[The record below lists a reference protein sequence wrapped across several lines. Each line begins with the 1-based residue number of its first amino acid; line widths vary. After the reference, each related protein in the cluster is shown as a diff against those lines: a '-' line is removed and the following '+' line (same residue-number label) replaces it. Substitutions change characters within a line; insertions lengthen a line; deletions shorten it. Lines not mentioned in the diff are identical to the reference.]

1 MKPARI
7 YLSPPHLNGHEI
19 ELVQEV
25 FASNYIAPVG
35 PMVEAF
41 EREFAGYVGLAHAVA
56 LSSGTA
62 AMHLALRE
70 VMRGGTE
77 GGGWRVGS
85 RGQGTGD
92 GEQRPLVLASTLT
105 FIGGVSPA
113 VFEGCE
119 LRFIDSDRATWNM
132 DPALLAEELA
142 SCAKQGRL
150 PKVVI
155 PTDAYGQCCDQDAL
169 RRICQPFGIPLIED
183 AAEAV
188 GSSYKGRP
196 AGAGAD
202 LAVYSF
208 NGNKL
213 LTTGGGG
220 MLASDNL
227 QAIEHARFLS
237 MQARDPAPHYEHSE
251 IGYNYR
257 LSNILAAIG
266 RGQLRVVETCVEKR
280 RWVFNRYVERL
291 DGLPGIAFMPEASYG
306 RCNRWLTV
314 ILVNEGDFGA
324 SPEQIRLALEAE
336 DIEARPVWKPMHL
349 QPVFAGSRIRSAA
362 FGLESGSDAVARL
375 GIRGAERSVSE
386 DLFHRGLCLPSGT
399 AMTAGDIDRVCAV
412 VKRAGR
418 NR

>member
-19 ELVQEV
+19 ELVREV

-41 EREFAGYVGLAHAVA
+41 EREFADYAGLAHAVA
-56 LSSGTA
+56 VSSGTA

-70 VMRGGTE
+70 ALRGS
-77 GGGWRVGS
+77 VNK
-85 RGQGTGD
+85 D
-92 GEQRPLVLASTLT
+92 PRPLVLASTLT

-119 LRFIDSDRATWNM
+119 LRFVDSDRATWNM

-142 SCAKQGRL
+142 SCARQGRL

-169 RRICQPFGIPLIED
+169 QRICRSYGIPLIED

-188 GSSYKGRP
+188 GSSYQGRP

-227 QAIEHARFLS
+227 ESIEHARFLS

-266 RGQLRVVETCVEKR
+266 RGQLRVIDTCVEKR
-280 RWVFNRYVERL
+280 RWVFDRYFERL
-291 DGLPGIAFMPEASYG
+291 DGHPGVTFMPEASYG

-314 ILVNEGDFGA
+314 ILLNEAEFGA

-336 DIEARPVWKPMHL
+336 NIEARPVWKPMHL
-349 QPVFAGSRIRSAA
+349 QPVFAANGIRSAA
-362 FGLESGSDAVARL
+362 FGLESGRAAV
-375 GIRGAERSVSE
+375 ERMGVRKPGDGGRMSVSE

-399 AMTAGDIDRVCAV
+399 AMTVNDIDRVCAV
-412 VKRAGR
+412 VNRVGR